1 MDTKVFQRGEYNKTN
16 NVFYSKTLESKYIK
30 YTICTRKTPT
40 KNKPQN
46 YIIGKIEG
54 KDYYLS
60 SMYPT
65 AAANVFKIEFKGVSN
80 QLIIKDNDII
90 IK

>member
-1 MDTKVFQRGEYNKTN
+1 MDTKVFQVGEYTKTN
-16 NVFYSKTLESKYIK
+16 NVFYYKALESKYIK
-30 YTICTRKTPT
+30 YTICSRKAYT
-40 KNKPQN
+40 KNKPEN

-65 AAANVFKIEFKGVSN
+65 AKENVFKVEFKGVSN